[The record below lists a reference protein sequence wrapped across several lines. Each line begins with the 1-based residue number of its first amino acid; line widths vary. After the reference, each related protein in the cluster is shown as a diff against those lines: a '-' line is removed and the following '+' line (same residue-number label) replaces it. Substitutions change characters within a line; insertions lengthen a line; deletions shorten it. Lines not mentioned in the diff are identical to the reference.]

1 MLPSRNA
8 HRQQRAATHRIRN
21 ESLTLFRICGIL
33 LIMRERE
40 LTTQQRAAILDYIR
54 QGLPAWRA
62 AAEAGIPKSTW
73 FDMVKKAEQGKAPF
87 AEFAAE
93 IEAVQQGLRARWQ
106 LEQEREEAQR
116 RILQIALGG
125 IALSQRER
133 DLAEQL
139 LREMSSAGHSP
150 SAKEV
155 ERRWDERGEANA

>member
-1 MLPSRNA
+1 
-8 HRQQRAATHRIRN
+8 
-21 ESLTLFRICGIL
+21 
-33 LIMRERE
+33 MRERE
-40 LTTQQRAAILDYIR
+40 LTVQQRAAILDYIR

-62 AAEAGIPKSTW
+62 ASEAGIPKSTW

-87 AEFAAE
+87 ADFATE
-93 IEAVQQGLRARWQ
+93 IEAAQQGQRSQRQ

-139 LREMSSAGHSP
+139 LREMGNICHTP
-150 SAKEV
+150 SAAEV
-155 ERRWDERGEANA
+155 ERRWDERRETDE